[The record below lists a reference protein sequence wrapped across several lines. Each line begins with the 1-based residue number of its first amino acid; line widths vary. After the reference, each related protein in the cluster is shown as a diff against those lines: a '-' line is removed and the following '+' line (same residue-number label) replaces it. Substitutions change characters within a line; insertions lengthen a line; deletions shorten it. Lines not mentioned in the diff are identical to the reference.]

1 MRSTLNEQP
10 PETWAQ
16 AMAGVVSCDLSS
28 FSTIPLEAVQSS
40 FNVLQYGVEEFRAAG
55 QAMNAWALPC
65 HVPIQLTSV
74 HEETEA
80 AMPTFFQSSGLDKKV
95 ERKGLDGFGST
106 DLACVDKAC
115 ALGRDK
121 LLAPWGRNQ
130 VMGKLDESRKT
141 RR

>member
-1 MRSTLNEQP
+1 
-10 PETWAQ
+10 
-16 AMAGVVSCDLSS
+16 
-28 FSTIPLEAVQSS
+28 
-40 FNVLQYGVEEFRAAG
+40 
-55 QAMNAWALPC
+55 
-65 HVPIQLTSV
+65 
-74 HEETEA
+74 
-80 AMPTFFQSSGLDKKV
+80 MPTFFQSSGLGKQV
-95 ERKGLDGFGST
+95 ERKGLDGFASA